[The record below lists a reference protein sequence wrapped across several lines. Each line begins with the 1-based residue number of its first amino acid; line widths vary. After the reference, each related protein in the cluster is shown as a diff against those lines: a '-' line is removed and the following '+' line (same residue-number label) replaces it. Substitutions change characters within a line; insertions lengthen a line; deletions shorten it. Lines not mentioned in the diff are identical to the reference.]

1 MPKKKE
7 SCVDKKVGIVMSE
20 WGAGTLKTSSGKHLT
35 KSEKDKRIAQAIAF
49 SEARKKCG
57 GAPPPKK

>member
-1 MPKKKE
+1 MPKKE

-20 WGAGTLKTSSGKHLT
+20 WGAGKLKTSNGKVLT
-35 KSEKDKRIAQAIAF
+35 KSKKDKRIAQAIAF

-57 GAPPPKK
+57 GSPSSKK